1 REGQG
6 GVAPLLPAPLSRGP
20 AAGGEVRALPLLAGR
35 RGQSSPTK
43 QRAAR
48 GGRLLRSRSGCS
60 SGDIWRRVT
69 SADSEARGDGGS
81 RRREPVG
88 GGAQG
93 RRLAPGDRVAIEPGV
108 PRETDEFCKIG
119 RYNLSPSIF
128 FCATP
133 PDDGNLCRY
142 YKHDANFCYKLP
154 DNVTYEEGALIE
166 PLSVGIHACRRAGV
180 TLGSKVLICGAGPI
194 GLVTLLIAKAMGA
207 AQVVITDLSA
217 PRLEKAKEIGA
228 DFAVQIK
235 SESPEEVAH
244 LVEQALGC
252 MPDIT
257 VECTGAQ
264 AAIQTG
270 IYATRSGGTLVLVGL
285 GPEMATLPIVNAAV
299 REVDIRGVF
308 RYCNTWPMAIAMLAS
323 KKVDV
328 QPLVTHRFPLEKAV
342 EAFETTKKG
351 LGIKI
356 MLKCDPSDQ
365 NP

>member
-1 REGQG
+1 MA
-6 GVAPLLPAPLSRGP
+6 APDGANLSVVVHKAGDLRLENRPVPEPGPNEVLLKMHSVGIC
-20 AAGGEVRALPLLAGR
+20 GSDVHYWTHGR
-35 RGQSSPTK
+35 IGDFVVKNPIVLGHEASGTVVKVGSAVTK
-43 QRAAR
+43 
-48 GGRLLRSRSGCS
+48 LKK
-60 SGDIWRRVT
+60 
-69 SADSEARGDGGS
+69 
-81 RRREPVG
+81 
-88 GGAQG
+88 
-93 RRLAPGDRVAIEPGV
+93 GDRVAIEPGV